1 MQTEPRR
8 LHRWSWPF
16 IAAGAIR
23 ALIVPAIGAV
33 VASGGVLLAR
43 LDLISLALIVPALV
57 YAFVR
62 QRVYNYR
69 FTDGELVVRD
79 GLLTRNVR
87 HISYERIHN
96 VALVRNPIHRLLGV
110 TTARI
115 ETAAGGKPEALL
127 RVVSLEAAD
136 ELRRYTLG
144 KKPVPTATDAE
155 APAEDTPLLR
165 VPDRELARLGLISN
179 RGFIVLAAV
188 LGVFSQVQWWNPS
201 VIILSS

>member
-1 MQTEPRR
+1 MQAEIRR

-16 IAAGAIR
+16 IAAGTIR
-23 ALIVPAIGAV
+23 ALIVPALGAV
-33 VASGGVLLAR
+33 VASGGVLLSR
-43 LDLISLALIVPALV
+43 LDWVSVVLVVPAFA

-127 RVVSLEAAD
+127 RVLSLEAAD

-144 KKPVPTATDAE
+144 EESNPTATDEETANSR
-155 APAEDTPLLR
+155 ASA
-165 VPDRELARLGLISN
+165 
-179 RGFIVLAAV
+179 
-188 LGVFSQVQWWNPS
+188 
-201 VIILSS
+201 